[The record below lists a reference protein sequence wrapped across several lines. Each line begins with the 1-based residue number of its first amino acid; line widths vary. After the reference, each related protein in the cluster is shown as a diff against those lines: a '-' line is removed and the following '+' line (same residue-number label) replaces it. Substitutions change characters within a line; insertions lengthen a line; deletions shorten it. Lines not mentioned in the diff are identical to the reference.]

1 MEARYWSFLD
11 RAEAA
16 LSSIGAFPLAR
27 PGTGAPGVP
36 WASGWDLVMAL
47 DAPGGS
53 TVYAMTP
60 AVPDLRAR
68 VDALARGLSDAGLL
82 ATAPL
87 ALVVV
92 PVVTTD
98 EPGGR
103 GVMSRASPSVYYPG
117 LRPRAWVANL
127 EQGRLHAGLRP
138 GAEGSDVLAMA
149 VKGDV
154 SGLSGTTAEHHS
166 RQLDAFRA
174 LMGGRQPLVTY
185 ALIVVNTALFL
196 LLYTRGGPSN
206 VAALRDLGAL
216 SPQLVENGQYW
227 RLFTALFLHASVP
240 HILFN
245 MTSLF
250 AVGTLAERLYGSGKF
265 LAIYIGAGLI
275 GSLCSFMFAVLNGQM
290 NELGVGAS
298 GAIFGVAG
306 ALVAVRFHGS
316 DVIPERLR
324 RRVSSSMVPLV
335 AVSLIFAY
343 LTPHIDNAAHVGG
356 LCGGILLSFVFPL
369 PRQIPENLGV

>member
-1 MEARYWSFLD
+1 LEARYWSFLD
-11 RAEAA
+11 RAETA

-27 PGTGAPGVP
+27 PRTETPGVS
-36 WASGWDLVMAL
+36 WARGWDLVMAL

-60 AVPDLRAR
+60 AGPDLRLR
-68 VDALARGLSDAGLL
+68 VDALAKGLSDSGLL
-82 ATAPL
+82 ANAPL
-87 ALVVV
+87 TLVVV
-92 PVVTTD
+92 PVVTGDGSSGNLATA
-98 EPGGR
+98 GSG
-103 GVMSRASPSVYYPG
+103 PSVYYPG
-117 LRPRAWVANL
+117 LRPRAWVADL
-127 EQGRLHAGLRP
+127 DRGRLRAGLRP

-149 VKGDV
+149 VKGDI
-154 SGLSGTTAEHHS
+154 SGLGGGTAEHHS
-166 RQLDAFRA
+166 RQLDAFRT
-174 LMGGRQPLVTY
+174 LMGGRQPVITY
-185 ALIVVNTALFL
+185 VLIGVNVALFL

-206 VAALRDLGAL
+206 EAALRDFGAL
-216 SPQLVENGQYW
+216 SPQLIENGQIW
-227 RLFTALFLHASVP
+227 RLFAALFLHASVP

-275 GSLCSFMFAVLNGQM
+275 GSLCSFTFAVLNGQM

-343 LTPHIDNAAHVGG
+343 ITPHIDNAAHVGG
-356 LCGGILLSFVFPL
+356 LCGGILLSFIFPL
-369 PRQIPENLGV
+369 PRRIPENLGV

>member
-1 MEARYWSFLD
+1 MEARYWSFLN
-11 RAEAA
+11 RAEVA

-27 PGTGAPGVP
+27 ARSEAGGVP
-36 WASGWDLVMAL
+36 WAEGWDLVMAL

-53 TVYAMTP
+53 TVYALTP
-60 AVPDLRAR
+60 VGPDLGSR
-68 VDALARGLSDAGLL
+68 VDTLAKGLSDSGLL
-82 ATAPL
+82 ASAPL
-87 ALVVV
+87 TLVVV
-92 PVVTTD
+92 PVVA
-98 EPGGR
+98 GNGSSK
-103 GVMSRASPSVYYPG
+103 GVMSRSGPSVYYPG
-117 LRPRAWVANL
+117 LRPRAWVADL
-127 EQGRLHAGLRP
+127 DRRRLQAGLRP

-149 VKGDV
+149 VRGDI
-154 SGLSGTTAEHHS
+154 SGLSGASAEHHS
-166 RQLDAFRA
+166 RQLDAFRV
-174 LMGGRQPLVTY
+174 LIGGRQPVITY
-185 ALIVVNTALFL
+185 ALIAVNVALYL
-196 LLYTRGGPSN
+196 LLYSQGGPSN
-206 VAALRDLGAL
+206 ERALRDFGAL
-216 SPQLVENGQYW
+216 SPQLVENGEIW

-275 GSLCSFMFAVLNGQM
+275 GSLCSFVFAVLSGQM

-306 ALVAVRFHGS
+306 ALVAIRFHGS

-324 RRVSSSMVPLV
+324 RRVSSSMAPLV

-356 LCGGILLSFVFPL
+356 LCGGILLSFIFPL
-369 PRQIPENLGV
+369 PRRIPENLGV

>member
-1 MEARYWSFLD
+1 MEARYWGFLD
-11 RAEAA
+11 RAERA

-27 PGTGAPGVP
+27 GDTGTPSVP
-36 WASGWDLVMAL
+36 WAQGWDLVMAL

-53 TVYAMTP
+53 TVYALT
-60 AVPDLRAR
+60 AASPDLRVR
-68 VDALARGLSDAGLL
+68 VDGLARGLSDSGLL
-82 ATAPL
+82 TSGPL
-87 ALVVV
+87 TLVVV
-92 PVVTTD
+92 PVVS
-98 EPGGR
+98 GNGSSGK
-103 GVMSRASPSVYYPG
+103 GVMGRSGPSVYYPG
-117 LRPRAWVANL
+117 LRPRAWVADL
-127 EQGRLHAGLRP
+127 ERGRLQAGLRP
-138 GAEGSDVLAMA
+138 GAEGSDVLTMA
-149 VKGDV
+149 VKGDI
-154 SGLSGTTAEHHS
+154 SGLGGATAEHHS
-166 RQLDAFRA
+166 RQLDAFRM
-174 LMGGRQPLVTY
+174 LMGGRQPVVTY
-185 ALIVVNTALFL
+185 LLIAVNVALYL

-206 VAALRDLGAL
+206 ETALRDLGAL
-216 SPQLVENGQYW
+216 SPQLVENGQIW

-250 AVGTLAERLYGSGKF
+250 AVGTLAERLYGSSKF

-275 GSLCSFMFAVLNGQM
+275 GSLCSFMFAVLSGQM

-356 LCGGILLSFVFPL
+356 LCGGILLSFIFPL
-369 PRQIPENLGV
+369 PRRIPENLGV